1 VHFLHRSIASIVP
14 TFRFSLNQHC
24 LEKET
29 DRGILFVL
37 VFIALFVVYYK
48 KIPRVNNP
56 LNSFIMIEHVH
67 KHITSELQQN
77 TKTDTIFI
85 LTAILLNLIALAVNS
100 ILVED
105 SRTNNSLLIVMYIFV
120 FLIVV
125 VNVVVIF
132 GIMKGKQTRMKLV
145 DGLLRMYKDQGVD
158 KYYDES
164 LLSNYSV
171 RYNLFIMV
179 VVATGIIASVVP
191 FVVR

>member
-1 VHFLHRSIASIVP
+1 
-14 TFRFSLNQHC
+14 
-24 LEKET
+24 
-29 DRGILFVL
+29 
-37 VFIALFVVYYK
+37 
-48 KIPRVNNP
+48 
-56 LNSFIMIEHVH
+56 MIEHVH